1 MARIGFLGLGKMGSG
16 MAGCLLAAGHQV
28 SVWNRSADKAA
39 PLVEQGARAAAS
51 PAEAADGADAIFAMI
66 SDDAASSRVWEAED
80 GAFTAAPAGA
90 LVIECSTIS
99 HGQVLRLSKAAGE
112 RGLTYIDSPVNGP
125 PAAAAKGELILLVG
139 ASEEDLAKARPFL
152 EVVSSSILHFGAV
165 GTGSAFKLTNNLMG
179 AVHIAALAE
188 VAALAERLGLD
199 KETLIAAIDSGP
211 CASPHVKRL
220 VRPMVEGRLS
230 DVAGLSIGLREK
242 DSRYC
247 LGLADD
253 SGQGMDLGRV
263 AHAWYALAAGSLGAE
278 DDSALLQT
286 VAKQG
291 GRLPDRSESP
301 PAGAQSR

>member
-1 MARIGFLGLGKMGSG
+1 MANVAFLGLGKMGSG
-16 MAGCLLAAGHQV
+16 MAACLLGAGHQV
-28 SVWNRSADKAA
+28 SVWNRSAERAA
-39 PLVEQGARAAAS
+39 PLVEAGANAAAS
-51 PAEAADGADAIFAMI
+51 PAQAAEDADAVFAMI
-66 SDDAASSRVWEAED
+66 ADDEASSRVWTADD
-80 GAFTAAPAGA
+80 GAFATAPRGA

-99 HGQVLRLSKAAGE
+99 HGQVMRLSKAAAA

-139 ASEEDLAKARPFL
+139 AADADLAKARPFL
-152 EVVSSSILHFGAV
+152 EIVSSSILHFGAI
-165 GTGSAFKLTNNLMG
+165 GTGTAFKLTNNLMG

-188 VAALAERLGLD
+188 VVALAGKLGLD

-230 DVAGLSIGLREK
+230 DVPGLSIGLREK

-263 AHAWYALAAGSLGAE
+263 AHAWYALAAGPSAAE

-291 GRLPDRSESP
+291 GRLPDR
-301 PAGAQSR
+301 R